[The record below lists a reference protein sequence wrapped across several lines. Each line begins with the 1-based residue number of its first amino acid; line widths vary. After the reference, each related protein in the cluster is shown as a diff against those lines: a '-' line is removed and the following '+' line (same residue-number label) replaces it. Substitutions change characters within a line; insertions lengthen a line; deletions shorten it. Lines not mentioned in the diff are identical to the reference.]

1 MSRTQ
6 TTDLWCQKWPLYQL
20 YLTHI
25 LPNGN
30 SMARNSNYRPLMSE
44 VTALPTVPN
53 AATAKW
59 KQNVKD
65 SNHLSLS
72 SEVTAL
78 PTVPNSTA
86 KWKQYVRDSNQLILM
101 SKVTTLPTVTTTATA
116 QLKQS
121 VRDSNQVYIVSE
133 VTGLLAS
140 SSICTYGVNSLL
152 TGAVDCFNDRNCY
165 RSVVERRLTF
175 KIRGFVSRWS

>member
-25 LPNGN
+25 LPIGN

-78 PTVPNSTA
+78 PTVPNS
-86 KWKQYVRDSNQLILM
+86 
-101 SKVTTLPTVTTTATA
+101 TATA

>member
-72 SEVTAL
+72 EVTAL

-86 KWKQYVRDSNQLILM
+86 
-101 SKVTTLPTVTTTATA
+101 TA

-121 VRDSNQVYIVSE
+121 VWDSNQVYIVSE

>member
-1 MSRTQ
+1 
-6 TTDLWCQKWPLYQL
+6 
-20 YLTHI
+20 
-25 LPNGN
+25 
-30 SMARNSNYRPLMSE
+30 MARNSNYRPLMSE

-101 SKVTTLPTVTTTATA
+101 SKVTALPTVPNSTATA

-121 VRDSNQVYIVSE
+121 VWDSNQVYIVSE

-140 SSICTYGVNSLL
+140 SSICTCGVNSLL

>member
-25 LPNGN
+25 LPIGN

-72 SEVTAL
+72 EVTAL

-86 KWKQYVRDSNQLILM
+86 
-101 SKVTTLPTVTTTATA
+101 TA

-121 VRDSNQVYIVSE
+121 VWDSNQVYIVSE

-175 KIRGFVSRWS
+175 KIRGFVSRSS

>member
-25 LPNGN
+25 LPIGN

-44 VTALPTVPN
+44 VTALPTLPN
-53 AATAKW
+53 AAIAKW

-65 SNHLSLS
+65 SNHLSL
-72 SEVTAL
+72 L
-78 PTVPNSTA
+78 
-86 KWKQYVRDSNQLILM
+86 

-175 KIRGFVSRWS
+175 KIRGFVSRSS

>member
-86 KWKQYVRDSNQLILM
+86 
-101 SKVTTLPTVTTTATA
+101 TA

-121 VRDSNQVYIVSE
+121 VWDSNQVYIVSE

-175 KIRGFVSRWS
+175 KIRGFVSRSS

>member
-25 LPNGN
+25 LPIGN

-86 KWKQYVRDSNQLILM
+86 
-101 SKVTTLPTVTTTATA
+101 TA

-121 VRDSNQVYIVSE
+121 VWDSNQVYIVSE